1 MKQGTSTLSRA
12 SSEIAR
18 RLSTTSDQRVSVNY
32 YKTMPNQTRFCG
44 TRMRQTQRATHSGVR
59 SAVFG
64 CDEGNA
70 QPTWAHTPQSS
81 SSSTWE
87 FGCDERSRATQ
98 SLHSNAQPTAAYAL
112 KINESLALQCDEGNA
127 RPTAAHAPHSN
138 EMHWSMA
145 TPWCYCF
152 VVLLVKYVLS
162 ETVTVLCILYCD
174 PNKWNSRVAARYT
187 SWWNQFFLV

>member
-1 MKQGTSTLSRA
+1 MTRS
-12 SSEIAR
+12 
-18 RLSTTSDQRVSVNY
+18 LSTTSDQRVSVNY
-32 YKTMPNQTRFCG
+32 YKTMPSQTRFCG
-44 TRMRQTQRATHSGVR
+44 TRMRQTQYATHSGVR

-64 CDEGNA
+64 CDEGSA
-70 QPTWAHTPQSS
+70 QPTWACVPQRSS
-81 SSSTWE
+81 SSSWE
-87 FGCDERSRATQ
+87 FWCDKRSRATQ

-112 KINESLALQCDEGNA
+112 KSNDSLAPQCDEGNA

-138 EMHWSMA
+138 EMHGSMA

-174 PNKWNSRVAARYT
+174 PNT
-187 SWWNQFFLV
+187 WNQCCC